1 MESYTSLGLMFVSR
15 DAVIEF
21 VYSSFPNPCVNI
33 GGGDCDCGCGCGCG
47 CDCGIAWSVAAIAMD
62 GNRREAATTDAGPVV
77 VKRSDMN

>member
-33 GGGDCDCGCGCGCG
+33 GGD
-47 CDCGIAWSVAAIAMD
+47 CDCGIAWSVSAIDMD
-62 GNRREAATTDAGPVV
+62 GNRREAATTDGPVV

>member
-33 GGGDCDCGCGCGCG
+33 GGDCDCDCDCGCV
-47 CDCGIAWSVAAIAMD
+47 IACSVSALDMD
-62 GNRREAATTDAGPVV
+62 GNRREAAATDAGPVV
-77 VKRSDMN
+77 VRRSDMN

>member
-33 GGGDCDCGCGCGCG
+33 GCDCGCD

-77 VKRSDMN
+77 VRRSDMN

>member
-33 GGGDCDCGCGCGCG
+33 GGDCGCDCGCD

-77 VKRSDMN
+77 VRRSDMN